1 MPFRIVV
8 LHEQNWEK
16 SIEKRCINMKKSDA
30 YRKTISFITA
40 AMAFAATVAS
50 CSSPDESSSR
60 SDSSVTSE
68 ATSSADSSQTTA
80 ESSPALSAD
89 QLSNLSKDYSSL
101 FSDRDH
107 DPSYD
112 TVSAEIKLSGDSV
125 EISGKGAAAEGTV
138 ITISE
143 DGTYRITGTL
153 NDGQLIVNAPKAKV
167 QLVLDNADITCKT
180 SAPVNIL
187 DCDKTFITLAENSK
201 NSVTDSRSACTDEN
215 SEAPDSAIF
224 SEDSLTI
231 NGSGSL
237 TVKGGYLDGVHSKDD
252 IVITGGKLDITAVNN
267 GIKGKDYVAAANGE
281 ITVNAQNDGV
291 KSTNTDD
298 SSLGFVYVEDGS
310 FNITAGGDGIQAE
323 TVFYAC
329 GGTFNIMS
337 GGGSEKAPENNGN
350 GSGGGFGGGRGEIRF
365 PTDENGKIQMPD
377 MPDID
382 VQFPTDENGKI
393 QIPDMPDI
401 DVQFPTDE
409 NGKIQMPDMPD
420 IDVQF
425 PTDENGKIQM
435 PDFPNGGNFGHGGI
449 EIPTDENGNF
459 TKPQRPDGFG
469 GGRFPQNG
477 EASDDSDS
485 ADTVSVKGI
494 KAGLAVSI
502 SGGKFNV
509 DAYDDTLH
517 SNGNMFISGG
527 NITLKAGSKGVH
539 ADGQIAV
546 SGSAD
551 INIAESYEGIE
562 AAVINISDGNVR
574 IKASDDGFNGSDGS
588 NQGGMGNYSQS
599 VQLNISGGTVY
610 VDAEGDGLDS
620 NGNINISGGTVI
632 VNGPQN
638 GGNGAL
644 DVNGK
649 MTVNGGLLIA
659 AGSSGMAES
668 PDSSSTQNCISANLG
683 KTFNGGTL
691 VTLTNS
697 KGEEILSFAP
707 SKTFGHIVISSPDIK
722 TDAEYTL
729 STGGSSSAEAADGL
743 YKVGGYKNDGTSVGS
758 VTVKESVSFIGQQG
772 GFGGG
777 GFGGGK
783 RPRSNDET
791 I

>member
-1 MPFRIVV
+1 
-8 LHEQNWEK
+8 
-16 SIEKRCINMKKSDA
+16 MKKSDA

-60 SDSSVTSE
+60 SDSSVSSE
-68 ATSSADSSQTTA
+68 ATSSADSTQTTA

-89 QLSNLSKDYSSL
+89 QLSKLSKDYSAL

-125 EISGKGAAAEGTV
+125 EISGKGASAEGTV

-167 QLVLDNADITCKT
+167 RLVLDNADITCKT

-215 SEAPDSAIF
+215 SDAPDSAIF

-231 NGSGSL
+231 NGSGLL

-267 GIKGKDYVAAANGE
+267 GIKGKDYVAVANGE

-350 GSGGGFGGGRGEIRF
+350 GFGGGRGEIHF
-365 PTDENGKIQMPD
+365 PTDENGKPR
-377 MPDID
+377 
-382 VQFPTDENGKI
+382 
-393 QIPDMPDI
+393 IPDMPDI

-409 NGKIQMPDMPD
+409 NNKIQMP
-420 IDVQF
+420 
-425 PTDENGKIQM
+425 G
-435 PDFPNGGNFGHGGI
+435 FPNGGNFGHGGI

-502 SGGKFNV
+502 SDGKFNV

-517 SNGNMFISGG
+517 SNGNIFISGG
-527 NITLKAGSKGVH
+527 NITLKSGSKGVH

-562 AAVINISDGNVR
+562 AAVIDISDGNVR

-588 NQGGMGNYSQS
+588 NQDGMGNYSQS
-599 VQLNISGGTVY
+599 VQINISGGTVY

-649 MTVNGGLLIA
+649 ITVNGGLLIA
-659 AGSSGMAES
+659 AGSSGMAEG
-668 PDSSSTQNCISANLG
+668 PDGSSTQNCISANLG

-707 SKTFGHIVISSPDIK
+707 SKTFEHIVISSPDIK

-777 GFGGGK
+777 GFGGGGK
-783 RPRSNDET
+783 RPRPNDET

>member
-1 MPFRIVV
+1 
-8 LHEQNWEK
+8 
-16 SIEKRCINMKKSDA
+16 MKKSDA
-30 YRKTISFITA
+30 YKKTISFITA
-40 AMAFAATVAS
+40 AMAFAASVAA
-50 CSSPDESSSR
+50 CSSPDETSSR
-60 SDSSVTSE
+60 PDSTVSSE
-68 ATSSADSSQTTA
+68 STSSADRSQTTS
-80 ESSPALSAD
+80 ESSPALSAE
-89 QLSNLSKDYSSL
+89 QLSSLTKNYSSL
-101 FSDRDH
+101 FSDRDRN
-107 DPSYD
+107 PSYD
-112 TVSAEIKLSGDSV
+112 TIDTEIKLTGSSAEIN
-125 EISGKGAAAEGTV
+125 GKGASAEGSV

-180 SAPVNIL
+180 SAPINIL

-237 TVKGGYLDGVHSKDD
+237 TVKGSYLDGVHSKDD
-252 IVITGGKLDITAVNN
+252 IVITGGKLDVTAVNN

-298 SSLGFVYVEDGS
+298 DTLGFVYIEDGS

-323 TVFYAC
+323 TIFYAS
-329 GGTFNIMS
+329 GGTFNIVS
-337 GGGSEKAPENNGN
+337 GGGSENAPENNG
-350 GSGGGFGGGRGEIRF
+350 GGFGGGFGGGRGEM
-365 PTDENGKIQMPD
+365 K
-377 MPDID
+377 
-382 VQFPTDENGKI
+382 
-393 QIPDMPDI
+393 
-401 DVQFPTDE
+401 
-409 NGKIQMPDMPD
+409 
-420 IDVQF
+420 F

-494 KAGLAVSI
+494 KAGLGVSI
-502 SGGKFNV
+502 SGGKFNI

-517 SNGNMFISGG
+517 SNGSMFISGG
-527 NITLKAGSKGVH
+527 NITLKAGSKGIH
-539 ADGQIAV
+539 ADSQISV

-551 INIAESYEGIE
+551 INITNSYEGIE
-562 AAVINISDGNVR
+562 AAVIDISDGNIR
-574 IKASDDGFNGSDGS
+574 IKASDDGFNGSDGT
-588 NQGGMGNYSQS
+588 NQGGMGTYSQS
-599 VQLNISGGTVY
+599 VQINISNGKVF

-620 NGNINISGGTVI
+620 NGNINISGGTFI

-638 GGNGAL
+638 SGNSAL

-649 MTVNGGLLIA
+649 MTVDGGLLIA

-668 PDSSSTQNCISANLG
+668 PNSSSTQNCISANLG
-683 KTFNGGTL
+683 KTFTAGTL

-722 TDAEYTL
+722 TDEEYTL
-729 STGGSSSAEAADGL
+729 STGGSSSAEVTDGL
-743 YKVGGYKNDGTSVGS
+743 YKNGGYKNDGTSVGS
-758 VTVKESVSFIGQQG
+758 VTVKDSVSFIGQQS

-777 GFGGGK
+777 GFGGGGK
-783 RPRSNDET
+783 RPKTDSPSL
-791 I
+791 

>member
-1 MPFRIVV
+1 
-8 LHEQNWEK
+8 
-16 SIEKRCINMKKSDA
+16 MKKSDA

-89 QLSNLSKDYSSL
+89 QLSKLSKDYSSL

-201 NSVTDSRSACTDEN
+201 NSVSDSRSACTDEN

-377 MPDID
+377 
-382 VQFPTDENGKI
+382 
-393 QIPDMPDI
+393 
-401 DVQFPTDE
+401 
-409 NGKIQMPDMPD
+409 
-420 IDVQF
+420 
-425 PTDENGKIQM
+425 
-435 PDFPNGGNFGHGGI
+435 FPNGGNFGHGGI

-551 INIAESYEGIE
+551 INIAESSEGIE
-562 AAVINISDGNVR
+562 AAVIDISDGNVR

-659 AGSSGMAES
+659 AGSSGMAEG

-683 KTFNGGTL
+683 KTLNGGTL

>member
-8 LHEQNWEK
+8 LNEQNWEK

-89 QLSNLSKDYSSL
+89 QLSKLSKDYSSL

-167 QLVLDNADITCKT
+167 RLVLDNADITCKT

-337 GGGSEKAPENNGN
+337 GGGSENAPENNGN
-350 GSGGGFGGGRGEIRF
+350 GSGGGFGGGRGEIR
-365 PTDENGKIQMPD
+365 
-377 MPDID
+377 
-382 VQFPTDENGKI
+382 
-393 QIPDMPDI
+393 
-401 DVQFPTDE
+401 FPTDE

-459 TKPQRPDGFG
+459 TKPQRPDSFG

-485 ADTVSVKGI
+485 DDTVSVKGI

-562 AAVINISDGNVR
+562 AAVIDISDGNVR

-659 AGSSGMAES
+659 AGSSGMAEG

>member
-187 DCDKTFITLAENSK
+187 DCDKTFITLAENSR

-337 GGGSEKAPENNGN
+337 GGGSENAPENNGN

-365 PTDENGKIQMPD
+365 PTDENGKM
-377 MPDID
+377 
-382 VQFPTDENGKI
+382 
-393 QIPDMPDI
+393 
-401 DVQFPTDE
+401 
-409 NGKIQMPDMPD
+409 QMPDMPD

-459 TKPQRPDGFG
+459 TKPQRPDSFG

-527 NITLKAGSKGVH
+527 NITLKTGSKGVH
-539 ADGQIAV
+539 ADGKIAV

-551 INIAESYEGIE
+551 INIAESSEGIE
-562 AAVINISDGNVR
+562 AAVIDISDGNVR

-659 AGSSGMAES
+659 AGSSGMAEG

-722 TDAEYTL
+722 TEAEYTL

-777 GFGGGK
+777 GGGFGGGK